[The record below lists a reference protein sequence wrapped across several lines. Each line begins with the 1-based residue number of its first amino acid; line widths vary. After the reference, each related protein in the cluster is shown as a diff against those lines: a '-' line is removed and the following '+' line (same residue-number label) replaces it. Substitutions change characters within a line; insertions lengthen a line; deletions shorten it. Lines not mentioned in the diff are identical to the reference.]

1 MVEPCSGTIFIDGV
15 DITTLGL
22 HDLRSAITII
32 PQDPILFSG
41 TLRFN
46 MDPFERYTDQ
56 EIWTAL
62 DHANL
67 REFASTQPN
76 KLEYMITEGGDN
88 IRYGIFWFF
97 EIPFFY

>member
-15 DITTLGL
+15 DITDLGL

-46 MDPFERYTDQ
+46 LDPFERYTDQ

-62 DHANL
+62 DHASL
-67 REFASTQPN
+67 REFAAAQPN
-76 KLEYMITEGGDN
+76 KLEHEITEGGEN
-88 IRYGIFWFF
+88 IR
-97 EIPFFY
+97 